1 MKLVLNAKVEA
12 PVVEEVRAVDMV
24 GAVMAAEA
32 EVGAAAM
39 AEVVVVDAVAAGV
52 VVIAAVT
59 AEVMAAEAA
68 EETANQDFA

>member
-1 MKLVLNAKVEA
+1 
-12 PVVEEVRAVDMV
+12 
-24 GAVMAAEA
+24 
-32 EVGAAAM
+32 
-39 AEVVVVDAVAAGV
+39 

>member
-39 AEVVVVDAVAAGV
+39 PEVVVDAVAAGV

-59 AEVMAAEAA
+59 AAAMAAEAA

>member
-1 MKLVLNAKVEA
+1 
-12 PVVEEVRAVDMV
+12 VVEEVRAVDTV
-24 GAVMAAEA
+24 AAVMEA

-39 AEVVVVDAVAAGV
+39 AEVVAADAEVEGV
-52 VVIAAVT
+52 VVIVAVT

>member
-12 PVVEEVRAVDMV
+12 PVVEEVRAVDTV

-39 AEVVVVDAVAAGV
+39 AEVVVAGV
-52 VVIAAVT
+52 VVEAVVAIAAVT